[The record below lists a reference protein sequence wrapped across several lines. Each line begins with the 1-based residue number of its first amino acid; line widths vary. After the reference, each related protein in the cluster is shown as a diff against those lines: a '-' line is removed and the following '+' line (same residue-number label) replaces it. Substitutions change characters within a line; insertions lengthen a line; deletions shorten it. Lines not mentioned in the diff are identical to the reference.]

1 MSINLLDMLKDQV
14 SGELGSQAA
23 KFLGESESNVGSALS
38 NILPSIL
45 GSVIDKGSTTEGAEG
60 LMGVLKDADTSILGN
75 IGGLFGGGA
84 GAVNGLLNSGS
95 GILSFLMGNKIG
107 GVVDILMKVTGM
119 KSSATSS
126 LIKMAAPF
134 VIGMIGKQV
143 RGNGL
148 NVGGLMDML
157 KGQKEHVAPALPAGM
172 ASAMGLSGFGASGLV
187 DKVTGSAG
195 NVVGA
200 AGNVVGG
207 AVDGVSDAGKKVLS
221 GASDVAG
228 GAMDAG
234 KKVVGGVA
242 DVAGDVGGAAV
253 KTGGSLLKWLF
264 PALLGLLALGYFGT
278 KTGCDA
284 VDNAAGA
291 VTEVAG
297 DAAGAVGDVADKAT
311 DMAGDAAGA
320 MGDAAGAMGDAIS
333 GAFGKIDDV
342 AKAAMDKITFAAG
355 SAGAQMKD
363 FIEGGFEGDGRVTFK
378 NLTFA
383 TGSANI
389 SGDTGVEVDNVAA
402 ILKTYPEANVT
413 VEGYTDNTGDAAK
426 NVELSEARA
435 VSVKNRL
442 VAAGIDASRITTAG
456 LGAANPVASNDTAEG
471 RAENRRI
478 EMFINK

>member
-14 SGELGSQAA
+14 SGDLGSQAA

-45 GSVIDKGSTTEGAEG
+45 GSVIDKGSTEEGANG
-60 LMGVLKDADTSILGN
+60 LMNVLKDADTSILGN

-134 VIGMIGKQV
+134 VISMISKQV
-143 RGNGL
+143 RSGGL

-157 KGQKEHVAPALPAGM
+157 KGQKDLVAPALPSGM
-172 ASAMGLSGFGASGLV
+172 AGAMGLAGFGPSGLV
-187 DKVTGSAG
+187 DKVTGAAG
-195 NVVGA
+195 DVVGA
-200 AGNVVGG
+200 AGDVVGG
-207 AVDGVSDAGKKVLS
+207 AVDTVSDAGKKVVS
-221 GASDVAG
+221 GASDLAG
-228 GAMDAG
+228 GAVDAG

-264 PALLGLLALGYFGT
+264 PAFLGLLALGWFGSRGCNTGVDALDDMAAKT
-278 KTGCDA
+278 KDMTENV
-284 VDNAAGA
+284 VDK
-291 VTEVAG
+291 T
-297 DAAGAVGDVADKAT
+297 AGAVGDVAGA
-311 DMAGDAAGA
+311 AGDAVGGA
-320 MGDAAGAMGDAIS
+320 MDAVGGV
-333 GAFGKIDDV
+333 FGNINEA
-342 AKAAMDKITFAAG
+342 AKAALDKVSFAAG
-355 SAGAQMKD
+355 SVGSQMKD
-363 FIEGGFEGDGRVTFK
+363 FIAGGFKGDGRFRFN

-383 TGSANI
+383 SGSANI
-389 SGDTGVEVDNVAA
+389 SGETGAEVDNLAA
-402 ILKTYPEANVT
+402 ILKAYPDLKIN
-413 VEGYTDNTGDAAK
+413 VEGYTDSSGNAAA
-426 NVELSEARA
+426 NATLSENRA

-442 VAAGIDASRITTAG
+442 VAAGIDASRISTKG
-456 LGAANPVASNDTAEG
+456 FGAANPVASNDTKEG
-471 RAENRRI
+471 MAQNRRI
-478 EMFINK
+478 EVTIMK